1 MKKIQTNNPIEAI
14 AKDRV
19 VRQTV
24 ARKSHLLF
32 FHLYF
37 SHYVKYPIAEFQK
50 DIFRITEDSSN
61 RLACIVAFRGS
72 AKSTIVTLSYSLWAI
87 LGIQQRKF
95 VVIICQTQAQAR
107 QHMVNIRREL
117 ENNRLL
123 KSDMG
128 PFQEETGGEWA
139 MSSLVFTNTN
149 ARIMVASVEQS
160 IRGIRHFEHRPDLL
174 ILDDVEDMNSCKT
187 MEGRDKTFNWFTRE
201 VMPLGDLS
209 TRVILVGNLLHEDS
223 LMMRMKA
230 RIDAGEV
237 KGIYRWFPLLDTNG
251 ACLWPGKFDDDEKI
265 EALRQSV
272 ADPRAWMQEYLLR
285 IVSNTE
291 QVIYREWIRYYDEL
305 PTFKSGATLRCILSG
320 VDLAISDKTYADYT
334 AIVTMAVYEIDRKL
348 LFYVMPNPVNER
360 LTFPQTIDRIR
371 FLYETLHQGNRYN
384 KFLVEDVAY
393 QKSVIQQLEVFYV
406 PVEGVSVGGADKR
419 SRLTLTGPHVESG
432 KILFP
437 KKGCEHLITQL
448 VGFAQERHDDLADA
462 FSLVANKATAM
473 RPPGLSLGECNSRA
487 SKMITSGFRTKQF

>member
-1 MKKIQTNNPIEAI
+1 MRKPTKKIQTNNPIEAI
-14 AKDRV
+14 AKDRI

-24 ARKSHLLF
+24 ARESHLLF

-117 ENNRLL
+117 ENNKLL

-160 IRGIRHFEHRPDLL
+160 IRGIRHFEYRPDLL

-187 MEGRDKTFNWFTRE
+187 MEGRDKTF
-201 VMPLGDLS
+201 
-209 TRVILVGNLLHEDS
+209 
-223 LMMRMKA
+223 
-230 RIDAGEV
+230 
-237 KGIYRWFPLLDTNG
+237 
-251 ACLWPGKFDDDEKI
+251 
-265 EALRQSV
+265 
-272 ADPRAWMQEYLLR
+272 
-285 IVSNTE
+285 
-291 QVIYREWIRYYDEL
+291 
-305 PTFKSGATLRCILSG
+305 
-320 VDLAISDKTYADYT
+320 
-334 AIVTMAVYEIDRKL
+334 
-348 LFYVMPNPVNER
+348 
-360 LTFPQTIDRIR
+360 
-371 FLYETLHQGNRYN
+371 
-384 KFLVEDVAY
+384 
-393 QKSVIQQLEVFYV
+393 
-406 PVEGVSVGGADKR
+406 
-419 SRLTLTGPHVESG
+419 
-432 KILFP
+432 
-437 KKGCEHLITQL
+437 
-448 VGFAQERHDDLADA
+448 
-462 FSLVANKATAM
+462 
-473 RPPGLSLGECNSRA
+473 
-487 SKMITSGFRTKQF
+487 